1 MESTRQNELFPE
13 IKETLDSL
21 EALMHSTQR
30 EHFLGPIAT
39 YLQQKLDCKE
49 PIRLVFVCTHN
60 SRRSHLAQV
69 WAQVLARYYR
79 FGQVECYSSGTQ
91 ATALFYMVLETLER
105 QGFQVNPLS
114 QGDNPIYAIKFG
126 PDPHPVIGFSKEL
139 DHPFNPSSEF
149 TAIMVCDQADQDCPF
164 VGGAQARFSLPYED
178 PKKHD
183 QDNPQKAYLDSS
195 LQIATELNYIF
206 SKLTLNNGKQ

>member
-1 MESTRQNELFPE
+1 MQYDLFPK
-13 IKETLDSL
+13 IQKTVDTL
-21 EALMHSTQR
+21 EALRPSPQR
-30 EHFLGPIAT
+30 EQFLGQITT
-39 YLQQKLDCKE
+39 YLKQKLDSKE
-49 PIRLVFVCTHN
+49 PVPLVFICTHN
-60 SRRSHLAQV
+60 SRRSHLAQI
-69 WAQVLARYYR
+69 WAQVLAYHYKLS
-79 FGQVECYSSGTQ
+79 QVECYSSGTQ

-139 DHPFNPSSEF
+139 DHPFNPSSGF

-164 VGGAQARFSLPYED
+164 VAGAQARFSLPYED